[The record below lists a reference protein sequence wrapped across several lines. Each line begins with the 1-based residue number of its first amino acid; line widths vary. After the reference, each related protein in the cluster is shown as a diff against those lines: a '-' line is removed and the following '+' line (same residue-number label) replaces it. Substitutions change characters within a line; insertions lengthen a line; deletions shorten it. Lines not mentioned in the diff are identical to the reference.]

1 VAWPDGVN
9 DVSLGV
15 VGCNPSHDVDTG
27 YAIGSSVPVYYCGSG
42 ATVWVQVK
50 ASQALVAGAPM
61 SSDAAAG
68 TGVAIPSADG
78 TDILFE
84 GIGRV
89 THWAD
94 SIASVSWA
102 KVRLG

>member
-1 VAWPDGVN
+1 
-9 DVSLGV
+9 
-15 VGCNPSHDVDTG
+15 
-27 YAIGSSVPVYYCGSG
+27 
-42 ATVWVQVK
+42 
-50 ASQALVAGAPM
+50 M